1 MSRSRRRAPARR
13 KEEPRRELPP
23 DARADVASAFARI
36 MQRRH
41 PQARWTGTTE
51 PVREER
57 RAG

>member
-1 MSRSRRRAPARR
+1 MSRSRRQAPARL
-13 KEEPRRELPP
+13 KGKPRSELAP